1 MDTTASGL
9 KEPPKYPVIIHGI
22 KLGKPFVVLTKVG
35 TSREEPDPQMVE
47 ELAKSER
54 SPVMGDIEVQNLP
67 QCESMQTCQWS

>member
-9 KEPPKYPVIIHGI
+9 KEPLKYPTIIHDI

-35 TSREEPDPQMVE
+35 TSREELDPQMVE

-54 SPVMGDIEVQNLP
+54 SPVMGDIEVQSLP
-67 QCESMQTCQWS
+67 